1 MFNRNPEDRRA
12 RTMTNSAIGGAAGA
26 AVMYYIMKDGK
37 RVPVDSS
44 GKEVPTGPTP
54 SQVNQ
59 QKLNEAKRNRG
70 ALVRN
75 QRQDLKEKIN
85 SGELK
90 PVKAGENDFKYD
102 PSRKTDSGI
111 RNGFGATY
119 KSGVGPNQWTDKKL
133 KVTGPAVTPNPQQP
147 PQTTQPQTNTP
158 PSPPVDNKPTAPTT
172 PNVPNPSTQKKN
184 IFQRARDRFNKPKE
198 PKIVENGGSPTKPN
212 TPTQTNPSVP
222 KQPSKFQSG
231 MTSVKDNLKKGYEN
245 TKSAVSSGYNSM
257 KNGVNALG
265 SKFSGSRL
273 NPKNWGNNSQS
284 VQNQVTAAAPTIT
297 QNTTQ
302 AAVKGVTNTAQ
313 NNLSQMSK
321 KLSRAERRAANLAKN
336 GAQTAKRTVKIT
348 VGRTS
353 KNLAK
358 GASKASKFI
367 KK

>member
-12 RTMTNSAIGGAAGA
+12 RTMTNAAIGGAAGA

-44 GKEVPTGPTP
+44 GKEIPNPGSNV
-54 SQVNQ
+54 SQ

-158 PSPPVDNKPTAPTT
+158 PSPPVDNKPTTPTT
-172 PNVPNPSTQKKN
+172 PNVPNPPTQKKN
-184 IFQRARDRFNKPKE
+184 IFQRARDRFSKPKE

-212 TPTQTNPSVP
+212 TSTQTNPSVP

-257 KNGVNALG
+257 KNGVNTLG
-265 SKFSGSRL
+265 NKFSGSRL
-273 NPKNWGNNSQS
+273 NPKNWGNNSQT
-284 VQNQVTAAAPTIT
+284 VQNQVVTAAPTIT

>member
-12 RTMTNSAIGGAAGA
+12 RTMTNAAIGGAAGA
-26 AVMYYIMKDGK
+26 AVMYYIMRDGR

-44 GKEVPTGPTP
+44 GKEVPNP
-54 SQVNQ
+54 SSNLSQ

-90 PVKAGENDFKYD
+90 PVKAGESDFKYD
-102 PSRKTDSGI
+102 PSRKTNSGI
-111 RNGFGATY
+111 KNGFGATY

-133 KVTGPAVTPNPQQP
+133 KVTGPAATPNPQP
-147 PQTTQPQTNTP
+147 SQTTPPQTNTP
-158 PSPPVDNKPTAPTT
+158 SSPSADNKPTTPTT
-172 PNVPNPSTQKKN
+172 PNVPNSPTQKKN
-184 IFQRARDRFNKPKE
+184 IFQRARDRFSKQKE

-212 TPTQTNPSVP
+212 TPPQPNPSVP

-257 KNGVNALG
+257 KNGVNTLG
-265 SKFSGSRL
+265 NKFSGSRF
-273 NPKNWGNNSQS
+273 NPKNWGNNGQA
-284 VQNQVTAAAPTIT
+284 VQNQVASVAPTVT

-302 AAVKGVTNTAQ
+302 SAVKGVTNTAQ
-313 NNLSQMSK
+313 NNLGQMSK

-336 GAQTAKRTVKIT
+336 GAQTAKKTVKIT
-348 VGRTS
+348 VGRTG

>member
-12 RTMTNSAIGGAAGA
+12 RTMTNAAIGGAAGA

-44 GKEVPTGPTP
+44 GKEIPTSPTS

-75 QRQDLKEKIN
+75 RRQDLKEKIN

-119 KSGVGPNQWTDKKL
+119 KNGVGTNQWTDKKL
-133 KVTGPAVTPNPQQP
+133 KVTGPAVASNPQQP
-147 PQTTQPQTNTP
+147 QTTHPQTNTP
-158 PSPPVDNKPTAPTT
+158 SSSSVDNKPTTPTT
-172 PNVPNPSTQKKN
+172 PNVSNPPTQKKN
-184 IFQRARDRFNKPKE
+184 IFQRARDRFSKPKE

-212 TPTQTNPSVP
+212 TPPQ
-222 KQPSKFQSG
+222 QPSKFQSG
-231 MTSVKDNLKKGYEN
+231 MTRVKDNLKKGYEN
-245 TKSAVSSGYNSM
+245 TKSAVSSRYNSM
-257 KNGVNALG
+257 KNGVNNLG
-265 SKFSGSRL
+265 NKFSGSRL

-284 VQNQVTAAAPTIT
+284 VQNQVAATAPTVT

-302 AAVKGVTNTAQ
+302 DAVKGVTNTAQ